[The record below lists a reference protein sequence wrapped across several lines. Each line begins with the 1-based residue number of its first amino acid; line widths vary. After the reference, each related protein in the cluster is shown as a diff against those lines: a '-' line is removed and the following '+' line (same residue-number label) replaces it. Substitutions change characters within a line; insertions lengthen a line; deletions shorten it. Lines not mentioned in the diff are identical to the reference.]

1 MALKA
6 KIKGGKYMKCRILTY
21 IMNRKRTEEINK
33 NLLKESLIEDEVL
46 YYLNENNIPN
56 KLRKNTKYLLLVIDK
71 LYAECRIWTLKE
83 EISSIFF
90 QGASFDDIREFDMRD
105 IKKERH

>member
-1 MALKA
+1 
-6 KIKGGKYMKCRILTY
+6 
-21 IMNRKRTEEINK
+21 MNRKRTEEINK

-46 YYLNENNIPN
+46 YYLDENNIPN

-83 EISSIFF
+83 EIYSSFF
-90 QGASFDDIREFDMRD
+90 REHLLMILINNSNMYN
-105 IKKERH
+105 IKKERVLIIYKYSFLWL

>member
-1 MALKA
+1 
-6 KIKGGKYMKCRILTY
+6 MKCRILTY
-21 IMNRKRTEEINK
+21 IMNRKRAEEINK

-71 LYAECRIWTLKE
+71 LYAECRIR
-83 EISSIFF
+83 
-90 QGASFDDIREFDMRD
+90 A
-105 IKKERH
+105 